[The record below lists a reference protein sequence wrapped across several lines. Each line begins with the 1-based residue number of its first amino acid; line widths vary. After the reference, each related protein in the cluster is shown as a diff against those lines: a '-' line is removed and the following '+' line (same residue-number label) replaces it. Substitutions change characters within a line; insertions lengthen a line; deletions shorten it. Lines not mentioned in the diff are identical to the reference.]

1 MINASPRMGH
11 RAKNKMITA
20 KEAIQT
26 VRTFKLQLITAK
38 LSGTRQRENQM
49 VATLEY
55 ERLEKSQAFD
65 QIDLWDFSPWDQR
78 MFLVMQACGIKYW
91 P

>member
-26 VRTFKLQLITAK
+26 VRTFKLQLITSK
-38 LSGTRQRENQM
+38 LPGTRQREKQV
-49 VATLEY
+49 VATLECKI
-55 ERLEKSQAFD
+55 L
-65 QIDLWDFSPWDQR
+65 IDFKTMINTSPRMGHRANDNCQR
-78 MFLVMQACGIKYW
+78 GYSNSAYI
-91 P
+91 

>member
-1 MINASPRMGH
+1 MGH

-38 LSGTRQRENQM
+38 LPGTCQRGNQM
-49 VATLEY
+49 VATLEC
-55 ERLEKSQAFD
+55 KISIDFKAANSKFQANATAASQ
-65 QIDLWDFSPWDQR
+65 
-78 MFLVMQACGIKYW
+78 
-91 P
+91 

>member
-26 VRTFKLQLITAK
+26 VRIFKLQLITSK
-38 LSGTRQRENQM
+38 LPGTRQREKQV
-49 VATLEY
+49 VATLECKILIY
-55 ERLEKSQAFD
+55 FKNSGYYGSRY
-65 QIDLWDFSPWDQR
+65 FSR
-78 MFLVMQACGIKYW
+78 IINRANKNLIALNCLK
-91 P
+91 